1 LRFNIKTSDVLI
13 KGYIC
18 VAWKGG
24 GGCHGYL
31 WVNNDYNIVLG
42 NNKLT
47 LVRGRIFVF
56 CLVVFFFV
64 YLKKNKSPQVRF
76 LFSSL

>member
-24 GGCHGYL
+24 GVAMVIYES
-31 WVNNDYNIVLG
+31 I
-42 NNKLT
+42 T
-47 LVRGRIFVF
+47 ITI
-56 CLVVFFFV
+56 
-64 YLKKNKSPQVRF
+64 
-76 LFSSL
+76 LF